1 MPVKN
6 ILTNNWSIAV
16 FTVVTTILATLAT
29 CAQTTAVGQEKRLA
43 VVETRQLTVLGR
55 LEKLDNSN
63 EPQRIQALEAENAN
77 IAKRLDA
84 ISADIQL
91 LIRMHMTNNP
101 NALVPLSKRAPELPN
116 LQLPQAKPQQ
126 KPHLNQ

>member
-43 VVETRQLTVLGR
+43 VVETRQLAVLGR
-55 LEKLDNSN
+55 LEKLDNGN
-63 EPQRIQALEAENAN
+63 EPQRIQALEADSAA
-77 IAKRLDA
+77 IARRLDA
-84 ISADIQL
+84 IDANIQL
-91 LIRMHMTNNP
+91 LIKMHLTNNP
-101 NALVPLSKRAPELPN
+101 ASLVPFSKRQPELPS
-116 LQLPQAKPQQ
+116 LQLPAPT
-126 KPHLNQ
+126 KPHLKQ